1 MKAKLSICITACCVI
16 LASCA
21 LGGKQQAEKPH
32 GEIEGL
38 KVTNVRIPETNVLN
52 LPSYYLSAYY
62 RDTAE
67 WLYAYNYRARALDCY
82 DLRNRT
88 VRQLLFK
95 ADGPSA
101 VIRIH
106 SLQICSPDSIWVF
119 DESQRALLLNQE
131 GNVCRSVTLTEG
143 LADGQCIIVGHN
155 YAMSTTDF
163 YYDEARRSL
172 LYCVANQSTSP
183 ASFFLREVFLDGV
196 PAVSHPLMLPE
207 EIPNVGER
215 EYPYMGQPNVTF
227 LPDKILYNYPVDSHI
242 YVMDRASGDSNFT
255 SNQAVPCNWKSYSD
269 CERHRIENPHF
280 YEIRYLPGRD
290 MYVRLHVNGQEFD
303 ATKDLGTMLASKKLY
318 LTVFDNRFSVVGESE
333 LPSQRYD
340 LFTGWC
346 TTSDALLLFVNNP
359 LLEEERGEHMEYDL
373 WKWFAHSVKNGR
385 K

>member
-1 MKAKLSICITACCVI
+1 MKTKLSICIAACCVI
-16 LASCA
+16 FASCA
-21 LGGKQQAEKPH
+21 SGSKQQAEKPH

-38 KVTNVRIPETNVLN
+38 KVTNVKMPETDVLN

-62 RDTAE
+62 RDTTE

-88 VRQLLFK
+88 VRQLPFK

-119 DESQRALLLNQE
+119 DESQRALLLDKE
-131 GNVCRSVTLTEG
+131 GNVRRSVTLTEG
-143 LADGQCIIVGHN
+143 LTDGQCIIVGHN
-155 YAMSTTDF
+155 YAMSTTDI

-183 ASFFLREVFLDGV
+183 ASFFLREVFLDGA
-196 PAVSHPLMLPE
+196 PAINHPLLLPE

-227 LPDKILYNYPVDSHI
+227 LPDKILYNYPVDSHV
-242 YVMDRASGDSNFT
+242 YVMDRTSGKSQAFEANSNFT
-255 SNQAVPCNWKSYSD
+255 ANQAEPCDWKNYAD
-269 CERHRIENPHF
+269 CERHRVENPHF
-280 YEIRYLPGRD
+280 YEVRYLPDRD
-290 MYVRLHVNGQEFD
+290 MYIRLHVNGQAFD

-318 LTVFDNRFSVVGESE
+318 LTVFDNHFSVVGESE
-333 LPSQRYD
+333 LPSKRYD

-359 LLEEERGEHMEYDL
+359 LLEEERGEWLEYDRVE
-373 WKWFAHSVKNGR
+373 W
-385 K
+385 